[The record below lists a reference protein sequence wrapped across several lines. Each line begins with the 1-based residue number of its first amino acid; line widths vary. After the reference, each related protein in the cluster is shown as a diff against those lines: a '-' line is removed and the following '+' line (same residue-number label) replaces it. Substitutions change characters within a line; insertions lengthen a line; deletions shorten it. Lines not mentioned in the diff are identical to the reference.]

1 MSLTANFYRDERF
14 TLKTTIKL
22 NGNMVN
28 IYEYIVDDTCKK
40 YFKFDVAVKYL
51 AYIKDEQIYVLMLSN
66 DLIDEPS
73 TTSIDRSS
81 ILKLD
86 YDIDKHPCANIIN
99 LELAKQQIALINS
112 YLRSKNIE
120 ISLDYIYDMPDYT
133 EINYFGANSREAGST
148 LLLCINCNKNCVAS
162 VIITYDY
169 TSNNIYLDAFTNSQ
183 FEGRN
188 MNAVL
193 RSVLI
198 IISKMLFR
206 DAISLVS
213 VAANPVSAHIMLK
226 YFNATMIHE
235 PRYSIEDRIDQ
246 SSKFEDIKSVV
257 DRYDGIEVAVLL
269 NEENISNAEN
279 KLYEFITRGKIS
291 CDDSTNARGKYKSF
305 SRQKRIKFKTHK
317 SKKHKNKNGSLKKVH
332 RKYKK
337 HKTF

>member
-1 MSLTANFYRDERF
+1 MSLTANFYRDENF
-14 TLKTTIKL
+14 TLKTTINL

-51 AYIKDEQIYVLMLSN
+51 AYIKDEQIYVLILSN
-66 DLIDEPS
+66 DLIDETN
-73 TTSIDRSS
+73 TTSINRSS
-81 ILKLD
+81 ILTLND
-86 YDIDKHPCANIIN
+86 GIDKHPCANIIN
-99 LELAKQQIALINS
+99 LELAKQQIALYNT

-120 ISLDYIYDMPDYT
+120 ISLDYIYDMPDNT
-133 EINYFGANSREAGST
+133 EITYFGANSKEAGSS
-148 LLLCINCNKNCVAS
+148 LLLCINCNSNCVAS
-162 VIITYDY
+162 LIITYDY

-183 FEGRN
+183 YEGRN

-206 DAISLVS
+206 DAILLVS

-235 PRYSIEDRIDQ
+235 PKYSVEDRIDQ

-279 KLYEFITRGKIS
+279 KFKEFITSGKIS
-291 CDDSTNARGKYKSF
+291 CHDTRNARGKHKFFRRRKS
-305 SRQKRIKFKTHK
+305 IKFKRHKYKNGSSRKIYRK
-317 SKKHKNKNGSLKKVH
+317 SKKF
-332 RKYKK
+332 KY
-337 HKTF
+337 FYI